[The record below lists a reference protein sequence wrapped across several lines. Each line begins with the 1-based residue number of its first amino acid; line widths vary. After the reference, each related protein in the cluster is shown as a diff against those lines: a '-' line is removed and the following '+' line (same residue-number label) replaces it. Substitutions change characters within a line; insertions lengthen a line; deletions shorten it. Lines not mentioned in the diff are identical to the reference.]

1 MNAGKL
7 RHMISIVRATAT
19 ADGMGGATISRTTL
33 FTTRAAIFP
42 TAGREIFRGIQM
54 QSEQTHLIECRY
66 RHGVEPRDLVEFGA
80 REFEIEEAVN
90 FEERGI
96 QLRLK
101 CREVKPK
108 ERP

>member
-1 MNAGKL
+1 MNAGKY
-7 RHMISIVRATAT
+7 RHLISIVRIAATP
-19 ADGMGGATISRTTL
+19 DGMGGATISRTTL
-33 FTTRAAIFP
+33 HTVRAAILP
-42 TAGREIFRGIQM
+42 TAGREVFRGMQM

-66 RHGVEPRDLVEFGA
+66 RHGVEPKDLVVFGG

-101 CREVKPK
+101 CREIKPG
-108 ERP
+108 ERG